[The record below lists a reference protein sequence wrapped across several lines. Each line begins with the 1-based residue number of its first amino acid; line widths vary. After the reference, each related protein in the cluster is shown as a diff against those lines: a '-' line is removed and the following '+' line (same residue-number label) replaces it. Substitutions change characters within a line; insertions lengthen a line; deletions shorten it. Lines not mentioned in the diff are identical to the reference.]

1 MPAPTVLVLDDNPDF
16 VRAVAASARPLGLE
30 VAATDDPDAFPALL
44 AREEAVAA
52 VVDCMLGDRSGLALL
67 AVIGAQRPA
76 LPTLVV
82 TGYGEGFLAQAR
94 QEAQSHGLEHFT
106 TLAKPF
112 AAAALRRFLEG
123 ARSESAHTPA

>member
-1 MPAPTVLVLDDNPDF
+1 MPAPTVLVLDDNPEF
-16 VRAVAASARPLGLE
+16 VRAVAASARALGLE
-30 VAATDDPDAFPALL
+30 VAATDDPDAFLPLL

-52 VVDCMLGDRSGLALL
+52 VVDCMLGDRSGLAML
-67 AVIGAQRPA
+67 AVIAAERPS
-76 LPTLVV
+76 LPTLIV

-112 AAAALRRFLEG
+112 GIAALHRFLEG
-123 ARSESAHTPA
+123 ARTPA

>member
-16 VRAVAASARPLGLE
+16 VRAVAAAARALGLD

-44 AREEAVAA
+44 ARDDAVAA

-67 AVIGAQRPA
+67 AVIAAERPR

-82 TGYGEGFLAQAR
+82 SGYGEGFLAQAR
-94 QEAQSHGLEHFT
+94 QVALSHGLEHCT

-112 AAAALRRFLEG
+112 GSAALRRFLEG
-123 ARSESAHTPA
+123 ALSPA